1 MSRGSNSLVVACADN
16 IFWPAIFK
24 ENTLQQPLHRL
35 ISKGVKYTIMFGGR
49 FFIRLRTHNCAFL
62 VVALLM
68 ACQFEDSEQY
78 DLSCAAISDLG
89 DAGDTCDAE
98 CSLTTVSVLNSTAMS
113 CPSRCICGD
122 LSTEGETFTE
132 VVQLHERRCY
142 HFRALDRENF
152 LVVDVAPVSPND
164 LVVSYLRTGTG
175 PEGHPR
181 VPTDQFYDYTFS
193 SSVETGEAQRFELS
207 RDAWRASNAR
217 RDEGEW
223 VGAWTLCVQ
232 GTATHLDAPIGFT
245 IQVGLSMCPLSEDYG
260 ECSNHGHCERKAR
273 QCEGLPHGH
282 LCHTEQCVCNEG
294 YTGRT
299 CSSQTS
305 APENSPDT
313 SASSTPPVPPSPPPL
328 SPPAHHPHHPQILPS
343 LRPSF
348 PPLPQS
354 SSSPPPSPAPPQPS
368 LPVVPSQ
375 SEGASG
381 LPPTEMPP
389 PPAEVLLPDLPKAPA
404 AVPTSDYPSPS
415 DETPTV
421 ESNAT
426 QKEDNKD
433 SEDIKESGKK
443 PFRGITT
450 VLIIACALVTGLV
463 LSKKLWAFA
472 VLGFPDIGKDKGKHK
487 DGGKFIGIEPKSP
500 QYKHLE
506 NEMV

>member
-1 MSRGSNSLVVACADN
+1 
-16 IFWPAIFK
+16 
-24 ENTLQQPLHRL
+24 
-35 ISKGVKYTIMFGGR
+35 MFGSC
-49 FFIRLRTHNCAFL
+49 FFTRLRTQNRVVL
-62 VVALLM
+62 VLALLM

-89 DAGDTCDAE
+89 DTVDTCDAE
-98 CSLTTVSVLNSTAMS
+98 CSLTTIGVLNSTAMS

-122 LSTEGETFTE
+122 LSTEGEMFTE
-132 VVQLHERRCY
+132 AVQLHERRCY
-142 HFRALDRENF
+142 NFRALDRENF

-193 SSVETGEAQRFELS
+193 SSLETGEAQRFELS

-245 IQVGLSMCPLSEDYG
+245 IQVGLSMCPLGEDYG
-260 ECSNHGHCERKAR
+260 ECSNHGRCERKAR
-273 QCEGLPHGH
+273 QCEGLPLGH
-282 LCHTEQCVCNEG
+282 LCHTEQCICNKG
-294 YTGRT
+294 YTGQT
-299 CSSQTS
+299 CSEQTS

-313 SASSTPPVPPSPPPL
+313 STSFTPPVPLSPPPL
-328 SPPAHHPHHPQILPS
+328 SPPVHHPHLPQIFPS
-343 LRPSF
+343 PRPSF

-354 SSSPPPSPAPPQPS
+354 SSSSPASPAPPLPQPS
-368 LPVVPSQ
+368 LPIVPSQ
-375 SEGASG
+375 SEGAG
-381 LPPTEMPP
+381 GQVPTEMPP
-389 PPAEVLLPDLPKAPA
+389 PPAEVLLPDFPKTPA
-404 AVPTSDYPSPS
+404 AVPTTDYPSPT
-415 DETPTV
+415 DESPTS

-426 QKEDNKD
+426 QHEDDED
-433 SEDIKESGKK
+433 SEDIKESGNKL
-443 PFRGITT
+443 FRSVTT
-450 VLIIACALVTGLV
+450 VLIVACALVTGLV

-472 VLGFPDIGKDKGKHK
+472 VLGFPEIGKGKGKKHK
-487 DGGKFIGIEPKSP
+487 DGSKFTVIEPKSP

-506 NEMV
+506 NDVV